1 MAKEYEINIFDV
13 DSLKMAEKILSNFTD
28 NLKNEQFMIFLAD
41 KCMVELNNIID
52 KTLNTDEYT
61 TEYRDNNKYQTSIDE
76 IIISNDSMVDLSNV
90 SAKTLEN
97 YPNGLSLSKLIEFGT
112 GILGTPNDEF
122 DWQTEVN
129 PNRDYSKG
137 WVYERDGKLYWTKG
151 QQGHFIY
158 NQLRESIL
166 QNIDGWVKQY
176 IETKME

>member
-13 DSLKMAEKILSNFTD
+13 DSLKMAEQILSGFVD
-28 NLKNEQFMIFLAD
+28 NLKSEQFMIFLAD

-52 KTLNTDEYT
+52 KTLNTEEYT

-76 IIISNDSMVDLSNV
+76 IVISNDSMVDLSNV

-122 DWQTEVN
+122 DWRTEVN

-137 WVYERDGKLYWTKG
+137 WFYERDGKLYWTQG

-166 QNIDGWVKQY
+166 QNIDNWVKEY
-176 IETKME
+176 IETKTE